1 MKAEGTKDVVDL
13 IWLIP
18 LLPGIGA
25 AINGLV
31 GIRAFSKNV
40 AALVACSTMGL
51 AMLLSAWAF
60 WDLLALAPE
69 ARDHVVT
76 IATWI
81 PRIPL
86 ETANG
91 IGGFEVPWAFRLD
104 PSVRDDDSGRYGHR
118 IPDPCV
124 CDCVHAR

>member
-1 MKAEGTKDVVDL
+1 VDL

-25 AINGLV
+25 AINGVV
-31 GIRAFSKNV
+31 GVRAFSKTV
-40 AALVACSTMGL
+40 AGLVACTSMGAAL
-51 AMLLSAWAF
+51 LLSGWAF
-60 WDLLALAPE
+60 WELLGLAPE

-86 ETANG
+86 ATANG

-104 PSVRDDDSGRYGHR
+104 PLSGMMILIVSG
-118 IPDPCV
+118 I
-124 CDCVHAR
+124 